1 MRAGHSEL
9 RFPFQRVAHTWGSTA
24 KERLTSYP
32 CDNYVHNVD
41 DAYFRAIDIG
51 APAAL
56 LFRWLCQLKVAP
68 YSYDRIDNCGR
79 RSPQCLTPGLES
91 LALGQKVLKIFTL
104 VEYEVPHHLTLLL
117 TDPNSVA
124 RFGEISV
131 SYVITAA
138 TEDTSRLIGKLIVRY
153 QRNRV
158 GSLMRWLLPRGD
170 LVMARKQ
177 FLTLKKLAERDYRK
191 QRDSFQ
197 RE

>member
-1 MRAGHSEL
+1 M
-9 RFPFQRVAHTWGSTA
+9 
-24 KERLTSYP
+24 
-32 CDNYVHNVD
+32 
-41 DAYFRAIDIG
+41 
-51 APAAL
+51 
-56 LFRWLCQLKVAP
+56 
-68 YSYDRIDNCGR
+68 
-79 RSPQCLTPGLES
+79 
-91 LALGQKVLKIFTL
+91 LKIFTL

-117 TDPNSVA
+117 TDPNSGA

-170 LVMARKQ
+170 IVMARKQ

-191 QRDSFQ
+191 QRNSFQ